1 MRNSAAVLGLLAGV
15 LAPAAAPA
23 EAGEK
28 MTPGPAWR
36 TDYREARREA
46 LRAGK
51 PLFLYFTKTH

>member
-1 MRNSAAVLGLLAGV
+1 MRNSASLLLLAGA

-36 TDYREARREA
+36 TDYREAHREA